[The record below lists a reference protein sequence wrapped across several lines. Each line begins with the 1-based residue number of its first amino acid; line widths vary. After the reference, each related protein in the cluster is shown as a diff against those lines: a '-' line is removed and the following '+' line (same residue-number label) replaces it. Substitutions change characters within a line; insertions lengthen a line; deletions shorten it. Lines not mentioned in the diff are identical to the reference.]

1 LAVRAGRQVM
11 QALMEAD
18 VTELADPKGRR
29 GALRHRGDAA
39 GRRRIRQQAVDSWIP
54 QSGWLAHDDRCE
66 RDELAGV
73 AGVRR
78 PV

>member
-1 LAVRAGRQVM
+1 MGLTYQYPIEEIVEDA
-11 QALMEAD
+11 
-18 VTELADPKGRR
+18 KRR
-29 GALRHRGDAA
+29 L
-39 GRRRIRQQAVDSWIP
+39 RQQAVDSWIP

>member
-1 LAVRAGRQVM
+1 M
-11 QALMEAD
+11 QEDPRCVTLMGLTYQYPIDEIVEDA
-18 VTELADPKGRR
+18 KRR
-29 GALRHRGDAA
+29 L
-39 GRRRIRQQAVDSWIP
+39 RQQAVDSWIP